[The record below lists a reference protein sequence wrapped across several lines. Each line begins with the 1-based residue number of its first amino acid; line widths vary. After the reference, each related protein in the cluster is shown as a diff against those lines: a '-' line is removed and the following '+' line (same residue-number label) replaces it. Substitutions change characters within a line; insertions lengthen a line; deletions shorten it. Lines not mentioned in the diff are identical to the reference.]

1 MRPLSSEKFN
11 RVKKSVASKKTL
23 YRLTSIPKSEVNL
36 PIEGTKKIINVFQNS
51 GGFVS
56 GTPHRLSQKK
66 SKASVS
72 TVSSILVG
80 HALDDHNSHSQNVF
94 EMKKVETAPLI
105 IEKD

>member
-1 MRPLSSEKFN
+1 M
-11 RVKKSVASKKTL
+11 
-23 YRLTSIPKSEVNL
+23 
-36 PIEGTKKIINVFQNS
+36 
-51 GGFVS
+51 S